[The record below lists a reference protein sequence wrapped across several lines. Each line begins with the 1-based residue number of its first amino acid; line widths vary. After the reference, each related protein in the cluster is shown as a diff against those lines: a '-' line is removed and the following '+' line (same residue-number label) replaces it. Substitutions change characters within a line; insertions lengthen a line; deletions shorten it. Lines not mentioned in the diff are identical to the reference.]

1 MLKIS
6 QKIRQTNNTF
16 IMEGIAPTKAL
27 TTTCVGRGGK
37 KFQYKTQGR
46 RQQALIQ
53 LFLGRGIGGKATDR
67 SVAFTP
73 RRSWQ

>member
-37 KFQYKTQGR
+37 KFQYKTQGKET
-46 RQQALIQ
+46 ASISTAV
-53 LFLGRGIGGKATDR
+53 FGGGIGGKATDR